1 MQPVVW
7 PQDRGSPPQQL
18 QLDHFKKAL
27 MQRFN
32 VEDEGDLTDLLGIE
46 FTRHESAVE
55 IRQTAYIEKLAK
67 EFFPDGVPST
77 AQAN

>member
-1 MQPVVW
+1 MDDLTTVYSH
-7 PQDRGSPPQQL
+7 DNELSL
-18 QLDHFKKAL
+18 FCHFEKAL